1 MKFQNQDISFNLA
14 QSDTESRTLTTF
26 IGLDLLNVII
36 LVIKLL
42 LKDQNTLNDH
52 TQCASF

>member
-1 MKFQNQDISFNLA
+1 MKFCDQDLFFNLA

-26 IGLDLLNVII
+26 IDLDLLNVII

-42 LKDQNTLNDH
+42 LEDQNI
-52 TQCASF
+52 